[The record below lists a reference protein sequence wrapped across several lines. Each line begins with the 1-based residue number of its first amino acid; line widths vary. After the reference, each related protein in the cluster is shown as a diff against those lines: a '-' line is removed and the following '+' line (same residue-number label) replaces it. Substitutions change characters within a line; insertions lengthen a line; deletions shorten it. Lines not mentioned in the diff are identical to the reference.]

1 MSLLRRSSW
10 ASALILVT
18 LTSAGAQ
25 DLPPAQADR
34 FSQGVDALKAGQ
46 LDAAEAAF
54 REVLKSA
61 GERAPVHHNLGIV
74 LQQRG
79 QHPDAVAHF
88 RAAARLD
95 ASYGPARLLAGTSLL
110 ALDRA
115 REARAEL
122 ERAVRLMPR
131 EVVAHA
137 QLADACRRLEDHLCA
152 VDAYQKVVQL
162 APTDPEYAYRV
173 GAAYLS
179 VSEWALARIR
189 TIEPNSA
196 RLHQVLGREY
206 ERQGRTDLARRA
218 LEQAVQVDPRLPE
231 IHLAL
236 ARIHFGEG
244 RLEDAAREIEREL
257 ALVPSGKEA
266 LELKARIDGARRA
279 Q

>member
-1 MSLLRRSSW
+1 VG
-10 ASALILVT
+10 AVILVT
-18 LTSAGAQ
+18 LTSLGAQ

-34 FSQGVDALKAGQ
+34 FSQGVGALKAGD

-54 REVLKSA
+54 REVLKNA

-79 QHPDAVAHF
+79 QHLDALAHF

-115 REARAEL
+115 REARVEL
-122 ERAVRLMPR
+122 ERAVRLMPQ

-137 QLADACRRLEDHLCA
+137 QLAEACRLLEDHLCA
-152 VDAYQKVVQL
+152 IDAYREVVRL
-162 APTDPEYAYRV
+162 SPHDPEYAYRS
-173 GAAYLS
+173 GAAYLKA
-179 VSEWALARIR
+179 SEWALARLRAID
-189 TIEPNSA
+189 PNSA

-206 ERQGRTDLARRA
+206 ERQGRTGLAVRA
-218 LEQAVQVDPRLPE
+218 LRQAVDVDPSLPE

-236 ARIHFGEG
+236 ARIHFDEG
-244 RLEDAAREIEREL
+244 RLEEAAREIEREL

-266 LELKARIDGARRA
+266 LDLKARIDAARRA
-279 Q
+279 R